1 MLSNPSVVLHD
12 VTFTWPDGAVALDHV
27 SGAFGRGRTGLTGLN
42 GAGKSTL
49 LRLVAGLLTPT
60 SGRVALSGAADYLPQ
75 RITLDAAPH
84 ELATL
89 RSGIAQGPRTGGAT
103 VADLLGITPVV
114 RALRAIESG
123 DVDVAH
129 FDVVGDDWDV
139 EERAVA
145 LLAATGLPT
154 GLDRPVAT
162 LSGGE
167 AVLTAITGVRLRQ
180 ASGAAAVALLDE
192 PTNNLDG
199 AARERLYELVRG
211 WRGALV
217 VVSHDLAL
225 LELMDETA
233 ELRAGS
239 LTTFGGPY
247 SEYRAWLE
255 VQQEAAAQT
264 LRSAEQTLRKEKRQ
278 RVEAEER
285 IAHSERKGRKDAANS
300 KYVKAVI
307 NDRRNSAE
315 KSAGSRRGLLDDKV
329 EAARAAVDLAE
340 RAVRDDDRISVDLP
354 DPQVPAGRR
363 LAVLRGADG
372 REIVVQG
379 PERIA
384 LTGPNGVGKTTL
396 LERLLS
402 TSPPPSSLSAGYL
415 PAETGSTGQ
424 ISSTQRGGAGGEVVT
439 GLVGYLP
446 QRVDVLSE
454 DSTVLDAVR
463 EGASH
468 VPPGELRNR
477 LARFLVRGA
486 AVDRP
491 VATLSGGER
500 FRVALARLLLAD
512 PPAQLLMLDEPTNNL
527 DIASTDQLVDALAA
541 YRGALLVVSHDAA
554 FLDRLGLDAEVRLDA
569 AGNLTEVR

>member
-12 VTFTWPDGAVALDHV
+12 VTFAWPDGAVALDHV
-27 SGAFGRGRTGLTGLN
+27 SGSFGRGRTGLTGLN

-60 SGRVALSGAADYLPQ
+60 SGKVTLSGTADYLPQ
-75 RITLDAAPH
+75 RITLDVD
-84 ELATL
+84 
-89 RSGIAQGPRTGGAT
+89 AT
-103 VADLLGITPVV
+103 VADLLGISPVV

-123 DVDVAH
+123 DVDPAH

-145 LLAATGLPT
+145 LLSATGLPT
-154 GLDRPVAT
+154 GLDRSVAT

-167 AVLTAITGVRLRQ
+167 TMLTAITGVRLRQ
-180 ASGAAAVALLDE
+180 STGSAAVALLDE

-199 AARERLYELVRG
+199 GARERLYELVRG

-225 LELMDETA
+225 LELLDETA

-264 LRSAEQTLRKEKRQ
+264 LRAAEQTLRREKRQ
-278 RVEAEER
+278 RIEAEER

-315 KSAGSRRGLLDDKV
+315 KSQGSRRGMLDDKV
-329 EAARAAVDLAE
+329 DAARAAVDQAE

-354 DPQVPAGRR
+354 DPDVPAGRR

-372 REIVVQG
+372 REIVIQG

-384 LTGPNGVGKTTL
+384 LTGPNGSGKTTL

-402 TSPPPSSLSAGYL
+402 TSASLSAGYVRV
-415 PAETGSTGQ
+415 ETDVDRQ
-424 ISSTQRGGAGGEVVT
+424 IPSTQRGGAGGEVLT
-439 GLVGYLP
+439 ERVGYLP
-446 QRVDVLSE
+446 QRVDVLP
-454 DSTVLDAVR
+454 DDVPVLEAVR
-463 EGASH
+463 AGAPH

-500 FRVALARLLLAD
+500 FRVALAGLLLAD

-527 DIASTDQLVDALAA
+527 DIASTDQLVDALSA
-541 YRGALLVVSHDAA
+541 YRGALLVVSHDKT
-554 FLDRLGLDAEVRLDA
+554 FLDRLDLDVEIRLDAE
-569 AGNLTEVR
+569 GNLTEVRR

>member
-12 VTFTWPDGAVALDHV
+12 VTFAWPDGAVALDHV

-49 LRLVAGLLTPT
+49 LRLVAGLLAPT
-60 SGRVALSGAADYLPQ
+60 SGRVALSGTADYLPQ
-75 RITLDAAPH
+75 RITLDT
-84 ELATL
+84 E
-89 RSGIAQGPRTGGAT
+89 AT
-103 VADLLGITPVV
+103 VADLLGVTPVV

-139 EERAVA
+139 EERAAA
-145 LLAATGLPT
+145 LLSATGQPT
-154 GLDRPVAT
+154 GLDRSVAT

-167 AVLTAITGVRLRQ
+167 VMLTAITGVRLRQ
-180 ASGAAAVALLDE
+180 STGGAAVALLDE

-199 AARERLYELVRG
+199 AARERLYDLVRG

-225 LELMDETA
+225 LELMDDTA

-247 SEYRAWLE
+247 SEYRAWLA
-255 VQQEAAAQT
+255 VQQEAAAQA
-264 LRSAEQTLRKEKRQ
+264 LRSAEQTLRREKRQ
-278 RVEAEER
+278 RIEAEER

-315 KSAGSRRGLLDDKV
+315 KSQGFRRGLLDDKV
-329 EAARAAVDLAE
+329 DAARAAVDVAE

-354 DPQVPAGRR
+354 DPGVPAGRR

-372 REIVVQG
+372 REVVIQG

-396 LERLLS
+396 LERLLAS
-402 TSPPPSSLSAGYL
+402 VPAASLGAGYL
-415 PAETGSTGQ
+415 SRDAAPEAQT
-424 ISSTQRGGAGGEVVT
+424 SSTQRGGAAGGVVLT
-439 GLVGYLP
+439 ERTAYLP
-446 QRVDVLSE
+446 QRVDVLPEASP
-454 DSTVLDAVR
+454 VLDAVR
-463 EGASH
+463 EGAPH

-512 PPAQLLMLDEPTNNL
+512 PPAQLLVLDEPTNNL
-527 DIASTDQLVDALAA
+527 DIASTDQLVDALSA

-554 FLDRLGLDAEVRLDA
+554 FLERLGLDAEIRLDA
-569 AGNLTEVR
+569 AGNLTEVRR

>member
-1 MLSNPSVVLHD
+1 MLHD
-12 VTFTWPDGAVALDHV
+12 VTFAWPDGAVALDHV

-49 LRLVAGLLTPT
+49 LRVVAGLLAPT
-60 SGRVALSGAADYLPQ
+60 SGRVALSGTADYLPQ
-75 RITLDAAPH
+75 RITLDVH
-84 ELATL
+84 
-89 RSGIAQGPRTGGAT
+89 AT

-123 DVDVAH
+123 DVDEAH
-129 FDVVGDDWDV
+129 FDTVGDDWDV

-145 LLAATGLPT
+145 LLSATGLPT
-154 GLDRPVAT
+154 GLDRSVAT

-167 AVLTAITGVRLRQ
+167 TMLTAITGVRLRQ
-180 ASGAAAVALLDE
+180 SSGAASVALLDE

-199 AARERLYELVRG
+199 AARERLYGLVRG

-225 LELMDETA
+225 LELMDDTA

-247 SEYRAWLE
+247 SEYRAWLQ

-264 LRSAEQTLRKEKRQ
+264 LRAAEQTLRREKRQ
-278 RVEAEER
+278 RIEAEER

-315 KSAGSRRGLLDDKV
+315 KSAGARRGMLDDKV
-329 EAARAAVDLAE
+329 DAARAAVDLAE
-340 RAVRDDDRISVDLP
+340 RAVRDDDRISVVLP
-354 DPQVPAGRR
+354 DPDVPAGRR

-372 REIVVQG
+372 REVVVQG

-384 LTGPNGVGKTTL
+384 LTGPNGVGKTTF

-402 TSPPPSSLSAGYL
+402 GADS
-415 PAETGSTGQ
+415 GSGNATD
-424 ISSTQRGGAGGEVVT
+424 GATDGEADGEADGERSGASGELLTERVA
-439 GLVGYLP
+439 YLP
-446 QRVDVLSE
+446 QRVDVLPDAS
-454 DSTVLDAVR
+454 SVLDAVR
-463 EGASH
+463 EG
-468 VPPGELRNR
+468 
-477 LARFLVRGA
+477 
-486 AVDRP
+486 
-491 VATLSGGER
+491 
-500 FRVALARLLLAD
+500 
-512 PPAQLLMLDEPTNNL
+512 
-527 DIASTDQLVDALAA
+527 
-541 YRGALLVVSHDAA
+541 
-554 FLDRLGLDAEVRLDA
+554 
-569 AGNLTEVR
+569 

>member
-1 MLSNPSVVLHD
+1 VLLNPSVVLHD
-12 VTFTWPDGAVALDHV
+12 VTFAWPDGAVALDHV
-27 SGAFGRGRTGLTGLN
+27 SGSFGRGRTGLTGLN

-49 LRLVAGLLTPT
+49 LRLVSGLLTPT
-60 SGRVALSGAADYLPQ
+60 SGRITLSGTADYLPQ
-75 RITLDAAPH
+75 RLTLDVH
-84 ELATL
+84 
-89 RSGIAQGPRTGGAT
+89 AT

-123 DVDVAH
+123 DVDVVH

-145 LLAATGLPT
+145 LLSATGLPT
-154 GLDRPVAT
+154 GLDRSVAS

-167 AVLTAITGVRLRQ
+167 AMLTAITGVRLRQ
-180 ASGAAAVALLDE
+180 SSGSASVALLDE

-199 AARERLYELVRG
+199 DARERLYELVRG
-211 WRGALV
+211 WKGALV
-217 VVSHDLAL
+217 VVSHDLVL

-255 VQQEAAAQT
+255 VQQEAAAQA
-264 LRSAEQTLRKEKRQ
+264 LRSAEQTLRREKRQ
-278 RVEAEER
+278 RIEAEER

-307 NDRRNSAE
+307 NNRRNSAE
-315 KSAGSRRGLLDDKV
+315 KSAGSRRGMLDDKV
-329 EAARAAVDLAE
+329 DAARAAVDLAE

-354 DPQVPAGRR
+354 DPRVPAGRR

-396 LERLLS
+396 LERLLQPK
-402 TSPPPSSLSAGYL
+402 TPLSAGYSPSE
-415 PAETGSTGQ
+415 PALEGR

-439 GLVGYLP
+439 ERVAYLP
-446 QRVDVLSE
+446 QRVDVLPEES
-454 DSTVLDAVR
+454 SVLDAVR
-463 EGASH
+463 EGAPH

-512 PPAQLLMLDEPTNNL
+512 PPAQLLVLDEPTNNL

-541 YRGALLVVSHDAA
+541 YRGALLVVSHDGA
-554 FLDRLGLDAEVRLDA
+554 FLDRLGLDAEIRLDVE
-569 AGNLTEVR
+569 GNLTHERR

>member
-1 MLSNPSVVLHD
+1 VLLNPSVVLHD
-12 VTFTWPDGAVALDHV
+12 VTFAWPDGAVALDHV

-60 SGRVALSGAADYLPQ
+60 SGRITLSGTADYLPQ
-75 RITLDAAPH
+75 RLTLDVH
-84 ELATL
+84 
-89 RSGIAQGPRTGGAT
+89 AT
-103 VADLLGITPVV
+103 VADLLGIAPVV

-123 DVDVAH
+123 DVDVVH

-145 LLAATGLPT
+145 LLSATGLPT
-154 GLDRPVAT
+154 GLDRSVAT

-167 AVLTAITGVRLRQ
+167 AMLTAITGVRLRQ
-180 ASGAAAVALLDE
+180 SSGSAAVALLDE

-199 AARERLYELVRG
+199 DARERLYELVRG
-211 WRGALV
+211 WKGALV

-239 LTTFGGPY
+239 LATFGGPY

-264 LRSAEQTLRKEKRQ
+264 LRSAEQTLRREKRQ
-278 RVEAEER
+278 RIEAEER
-285 IAHSERKGRKDAANS
+285 IAHSERQGRKDAANK
-300 KYVKAVI
+300 KYVKAAI

-315 KSAGSRRGLLDDKV
+315 KSQGSRRGLLDDKV

-354 DPQVPAGRR
+354 DPRVPAGRR

-396 LERLLS
+396 LERLLE
-402 TSPPPSSLSAGYL
+402 PAAPLSAGYSPPE
-415 PAETGSTGQ
+415 PASEGRMF
-424 ISSTQRGGAGGEVVT
+424 STQRGGAGGEVVT
-439 GLVGYLP
+439 ERVAYLP
-446 QRVDVLSE
+446 QRVDVLPEES
-454 DSTVLDAVR
+454 SVLDAVR
-463 EGASH
+463 DGAPH

-541 YRGALLVVSHDAA
+541 YRGALLVVSHDGA
-554 FLDRLGLDAEVRLDA
+554 FLDRLGLDAEIRLDVE
-569 AGNLTEVR
+569 GNLTQERR

>member
-12 VTFTWPDGAVALDHV
+12 VTFAWPDGAVALDHV

-60 SGRVALSGAADYLPQ
+60 SGRIVLSGTADYLPQ
-75 RITLDAAPH
+75 RLTLDASPH
-84 ELATL
+84 EIPSL
-89 RSGIAQGPRTGGAT
+89 RSGISRGSRGIEAT

-129 FDVVGDDWDV
+129 FDAVGDDWDV

-145 LLAATGLPT
+145 LLSATGLPT
-154 GLDRPVAT
+154 GLDRSVAS

-167 AVLTAITGVRLRQ
+167 AMLTAITGVRLRQ
-180 ASGAAAVALLDE
+180 SSGSASVALLDE
-192 PTNNLDG
+192 PTNNLDRD
-199 AARERLYELVRG
+199 ARERLYELVRG
-211 WRGALV
+211 WKGALV

-255 VQQEAAAQT
+255 VQQDAAAQA
-264 LRSAEQTLRKEKRQ
+264 LRSAEQTLRREKRQ
-278 RVEAEER
+278 RIEAEER
-285 IAHSERKGRKDAANS
+285 IAHSERQGRKDAAN
-300 KYVKAVI
+300 KKFVKAAI

-315 KSAGSRRGLLDDKV
+315 KSQGSRRGLLDDKV
-329 EAARAAVDLAE
+329 EVARAAVDLAE

-354 DPQVPAGRR
+354 DPGVPAGRR

-379 PERIA
+379 PERLA

-396 LERLLS
+396 LERVLQP
-402 TSPPPSSLSAGYL
+402 TASLSAGYSPSEPPL
-415 PAETGSTGQ
+415 EGQ
-424 ISSTQRGGAGGEVVT
+424 ISSTQQGGAGGEVVT
-439 GLVGYLP
+439 ERVAYLP
-446 QRVDVLSE
+446 QRVDVLPEAS
-454 DSTVLDAVR
+454 SVLDAVR
-463 EGASH
+463 EGAPH

-512 PPAQLLMLDEPTNNL
+512 PPAQLLVLDEPTNNL
-527 DIASTDQLVDALAA
+527 DIASTDQLVDALTA
-541 YRGALLVVSHDAA
+541 YRGALLVVSHDGA
-554 FLDRLGLDAEVRLDA
+554 FLDRLGLDAEIRLDA
-569 AGNLTEVR
+569 EGNLTEERR

>member
-1 MLSNPSVVLHD
+1 VLLNPSVVLHD
-12 VTFTWPDGAVALDHV
+12 VTFAWPDGAVALDHV

-60 SGRVALSGAADYLPQ
+60 SGRITLSGTADYLPQ
-75 RITLDAAPH
+75 RLTLDV
-84 ELATL
+84 E
-89 RSGIAQGPRTGGAT
+89 AT

-145 LLAATGLPT
+145 LLSATGLPT
-154 GLDRPVAT
+154 GLDRSVAT

-167 AVLTAITGVRLRQ
+167 AMLTAITGVRLRQ
-180 ASGAAAVALLDE
+180 SSGSAAVALLDE

-199 AARERLYELVRG
+199 DARERLYELVRG
-211 WRGALV
+211 WKGALV

-239 LTTFGGPY
+239 LSTFGGPY
-247 SEYRAWLE
+247 SEYRAWLQ
-255 VQQEAAAQT
+255 VQQEAAAQA
-264 LRSAEQTLRKEKRQ
+264 LRSAEQTLRREKRQ
-278 RVEAEER
+278 RIEAEER

-315 KSAGSRRGLLDDKV
+315 KSAGSRRGMLDDKV

-340 RAVRDDDRISVDLP
+340 RAVRDDVRISVDLP
-354 DPQVPAGRR
+354 DPEVPAGRR

-372 REIVVQG
+372 REIVLQG

-396 LERLLS
+396 LERLL
-402 TSPPPSSLSAGYL
+402 
-415 PAETGSTGQ
+415 
-424 ISSTQRGGAGGEVVT
+424 AGGTTAAGELLT
-439 GLVGYLP
+439 ERTAYLP
-446 QRVDVLSE
+446 QRVDVLPE
-454 DSTVLDAVR
+454 ASTVLDAVR
-463 EGASH
+463 EGAPH

-512 PPAQLLMLDEPTNNL
+512 PPAQLLVLDEPTNNL

-541 YRGALLVVSHDAA
+541 YRGALLVVSHDGA
-554 FLDRLGLDAEVRLDA
+554 FLDRLGLDAEIRLDA
-569 AGNLTEVR
+569 AGNLTEERR

>member
-12 VTFTWPDGAVALDHV
+12 VTFAWPDGAVALDHV
-27 SGAFGRGRTGLTGLN
+27 SGSFGRGRTGLTGLN

-60 SGRVALSGAADYLPQ
+60 SGRVTLSGTADYLPQ
-75 RITLDAAPH
+75 RITLDASPH
-84 ELATL
+84 EIPSL
-89 RSGIAQGPRTGGAT
+89 RSGISRGPRGHAT
-103 VADLLGITPVV
+103 VADLLGISPVV

-123 DVDVAH
+123 DVDPLH

-145 LLAATGLPT
+145 LLSATGLPT
-154 GLDRPVAT
+154 GLDRSVAT

-167 AVLTAITGVRLRQ
+167 AMLTAITGVRLRQ
-180 ASGAAAVALLDE
+180 SSGSASVALLDE

-199 AARERLYELVRG
+199 DARERLYELVRG

-239 LTTFGGPY
+239 LTTFGGPF
-247 SEYRAWLE
+247 SEYREWLE
-255 VQQEAAAQT
+255 VQQEAAAQA
-264 LRSAEQTLRKEKRQ
+264 LRSAEQTLRREKRQ
-278 RVEAEER
+278 RIEAEER

-315 KSAGSRRGLLDDKV
+315 KSQGSRRGMLDDKV
-329 EAARAAVDLAE
+329 ESARAAVDQAE

-354 DPQVPAGRR
+354 DPGVPAGRR

-372 REIVVQG
+372 REIVIQG

-396 LERLLS
+396 LERLLGGGA
-402 TSPPPSSLSAGYL
+402 PDG
-415 PAETGSTGQ
+415 GSTA
-424 ISSTQRGGAGGEVVT
+424 SGELLT
-439 GLVGYLP
+439 DRTAYLP
-446 QRVDVLSE
+446 QRVDVLPD
-454 DSTVLDAVR
+454 DSPVLEAVR
-463 EGASH
+463 AGAPH

-541 YRGALLVVSHDAA
+541 YRGALLVVSHDKA
-554 FLDRLGLDAEVRLDA
+554 FLDRLGLDAEIRLDPE
-569 AGNLTEVR
+569 GNLTEARR

>member
-1 MLSNPSVVLHD
+1 MLHD
-12 VTFTWPDGAVALDHV
+12 VTFAWPDGAVALDHV

-49 LRLVAGLLTPT
+49 LRVVAGLLAPT
-60 SGRVALSGAADYLPQ
+60 SGRVALSGTADYLPQ
-75 RITLDAAPH
+75 RITLDVH
-84 ELATL
+84 
-89 RSGIAQGPRTGGAT
+89 AT

-114 RALRAIESG
+114 RALRAIEAG
-123 DVDVAH
+123 DVDEAH
-129 FDVVGDDWDV
+129 FDTVGDDWDV

-145 LLAATGLPT
+145 LLSATGLPT
-154 GLDRPVAT
+154 GLDRSVAT

-167 AVLTAITGVRLRQ
+167 TMLTAITGVRLRQ
-180 ASGAAAVALLDE
+180 SSGAASVALLDE

-225 LELMDETA
+225 LELMDDTA

-247 SEYRAWLE
+247 SEYRAWLQ

-264 LRSAEQTLRKEKRQ
+264 LRAAEQTLRREKRQ
-278 RVEAEER
+278 RIEAEER

-315 KSAGSRRGLLDDKV
+315 KSAGARRGMLDDKV
-329 EAARAAVDLAE
+329 DAARAAVDLAE
-340 RAVRDDDRISVDLP
+340 RAVRDDDRISVVLP
-354 DPQVPAGRR
+354 DPDVPAGRR

-372 REIVVQG
+372 REVVVQG

-402 TSPPPSSLSAGYL
+402 GADG
-415 PAETGSTGQ
+415 GSGNGSGNATDGTTDGER
-424 ISSTQRGGAGGEVVT
+424 SGASGELLTERVA
-439 GLVGYLP
+439 YLP
-446 QRVDVLSE
+446 QRVDVLHDAS
-454 DSTVLDAVR
+454 SVLDAVR
-463 EGASH
+463 EGAPH
-468 VPPGELRNR
+468 VPPGELRNL

-512 PPAQLLMLDEPTNNL
+512 PPAQLLVLDEPTNNL
-527 DIASTDQLVDALAA
+527 DIASTDQLVDALSA
-541 YRGALLVVSHDAA
+541 YRGALLVVSHDSA
-554 FLDRLGLDAEVRLDA
+554 FLERLGLDAEIRLDT
-569 AGNLTEVR
+569 AGNLTHVRA

>member
-1 MLSNPSVVLHD
+1 MLSTPSVVLHD
-12 VTFTWPDGAVALDHV
+12 VTFAWPDGAVALDHV

-60 SGRVALSGAADYLPQ
+60 SGRVVLSGAADYLPQ
-75 RITLDAAPH
+75 RITLDTH
-84 ELATL
+84 T
-89 RSGIAQGPRTGGAT
+89 T

-123 DVDVAH
+123 DVDEAH
-129 FDVVGDDWDV
+129 FDTVGDDWDV

-154 GLDRPVAT
+154 GLDRSVGT

-167 AVLTAITGVRLRQ
+167 AMLTAITGVRLRQ
-180 ASGAAAVALLDE
+180 SSGGGTVALLDE

-199 AARERLYELVRG
+199 DARERLYELVRG

-225 LELMDETA
+225 LELMDDTA
-233 ELRAGS
+233 ELRAGT

-255 VQQEAAAQT
+255 VQQEAAEQA
-264 LRSAEQTLRKEKRQ
+264 LRSAEQTLRREKRQ
-278 RVEAEER
+278 RIEAEER

-315 KSAGSRRGLLDDKV
+315 KAAGSRRGMLDDKV
-329 EAARAAVDLAE
+329 DAARAAVDAAE

-354 DPQVPAGRR
+354 DPGVPAGRR

-372 REIVVQG
+372 REVVIQG
-379 PERIA
+379 PERVA

-402 TSPPPSSLSAGYL
+402 TPGTPRDGW
-415 PAETGSTGQ
+415 
-424 ISSTQRGGAGGEVVT
+424 GGAAASGEVVT
-439 GLVGYLP
+439 ERVAYLP
-446 QRVDVLSE
+446 QRVDVLPEAAS
-454 DSTVLDAVR
+454 VLDAVR
-463 EGASH
+463 AGAPH

-512 PPAQLLMLDEPTNNL
+512 PPAQLLVLDEPTNNL
-527 DIASTDQLVDALAA
+527 DIASTDQLVAALAA
-541 YRGALLVVSHDAA
+541 YRGALLVVSHDRA
-554 FLDRLGLDAEVRLDA
+554 FLDRLDLDAEIRLDA
-569 AGNLTEVR
+569 EGNLTQVRR

>member
-1 MLSNPSVVLHD
+1 MLSTPSVVLHD
-12 VTFTWPDGAVALDHV
+12 VTFAWPDGAVALDHV

-60 SGRVALSGAADYLPQ
+60 SGRVVLSGAADYLPQ
-75 RITLDAAPH
+75 RITLDTH
-84 ELATL
+84 T
-89 RSGIAQGPRTGGAT
+89 T

-123 DVDVAH
+123 DVDEAH
-129 FDVVGDDWDV
+129 FDTVGDDWDV

-154 GLDRPVAT
+154 GLDRSVGT

-167 AVLTAITGVRLRQ
+167 AMLTAITGVRLRQ
-180 ASGAAAVALLDE
+180 SSGGGTVALLDE

-199 AARERLYELVRG
+199 DARERLYELVRG

-225 LELMDETA
+225 LELMDDTA
-233 ELRAGS
+233 ELRAGT

-255 VQQEAAAQT
+255 VQQEAAEQA
-264 LRSAEQTLRKEKRQ
+264 LRSAEQTLRREKRQ
-278 RVEAEER
+278 RIEAEER

-315 KSAGSRRGLLDDKV
+315 KAAGSRRGMLDDKV
-329 EAARAAVDLAE
+329 DAARAAVDAAE

-354 DPQVPAGRR
+354 DPGVPAGRR

-372 REIVVQG
+372 REVVIQG
-379 PERIA
+379 PERVA

-396 LERLLS
+396 LERLLF
-402 TSPPPSSLSAGYL
+402 TPGTPRDGW
-415 PAETGSTGQ
+415 
-424 ISSTQRGGAGGEVVT
+424 GGAAASGEVVT
-439 GLVGYLP
+439 ERVAYLP
-446 QRVDVLSE
+446 QRVDVLPEAAS
-454 DSTVLDAVR
+454 VLDAVR
-463 EGASH
+463 AGAPH

-512 PPAQLLMLDEPTNNL
+512 PPAQLLVLDEPTNNL
-527 DIASTDQLVDALAA
+527 DIASTDQLVAALAA
-541 YRGALLVVSHDAA
+541 YRGALLVVSHDRA
-554 FLDRLGLDAEVRLDA
+554 FLDRLDLDAEIRLDA
-569 AGNLTEVR
+569 EGNLTQVRR

>member
-12 VTFTWPDGAVALDHV
+12 VTFAWPDGAVALDHV
-27 SGAFGRGRTGLTGLN
+27 SGSFGRGRTGLTGLN

-60 SGRVALSGAADYLPQ
+60 SGKVSLSGTADYLPQ
-75 RITLDAAPH
+75 RITLDID
-84 ELATL
+84 T
-89 RSGIAQGPRTGGAT
+89 T
-103 VADLLGITPVV
+103 VADLLGISRVV

-123 DVDVAH
+123 DVDPAH

-145 LLAATGLPT
+145 LLSATGLPT
-154 GLDRPVAT
+154 GLDRSVAT

-167 AVLTAITGVRLRQ
+167 TMLAAITGVRLRQ
-180 ASGAAAVALLDE
+180 STGSAAVALLDE

-199 AARERLYELVRG
+199 SARERLYELVRG

-225 LELMDETA
+225 LELLDETA

-247 SEYRAWLE
+247 SEYREWLE

-264 LRSAEQTLRKEKRQ
+264 LRAAEQTLRREKRQ
-278 RVEAEER
+278 RIEAEER

-315 KSAGSRRGLLDDKV
+315 KSQGSRRGMLDDKV
-329 EAARAAVDLAE
+329 DAARAAVDQAE

-354 DPQVPAGRR
+354 DPGVPAGRR

-372 REIVVQG
+372 REIVIQG
-379 PERIA
+379 PERLS

-396 LERLLS
+396 LEHLLQ
-402 TSPPPSSLSAGYL
+402 TVPASLSAGYL
-415 PAETGSTGQ
+415 PYEPAPDGQ
-424 ISSTQRGGAGGEVVT
+424 IPSTQRGGARGGAGGEVLT
-439 GLVGYLP
+439 GRVAYLP
-446 QRVDVLSE
+446 QRVDVLP
-454 DSTVLDAVR
+454 DDVAVLEAVR
-463 EGASH
+463 AGAPH

-500 FRVALARLLLAD
+500 FRVALASLLLAD

-527 DIASTDQLVDALAA
+527 DIASTDQLVDALSA
-541 YRGALLVVSHDAA
+541 YRGALLVVSHDKT
-554 FLDRLGLDAEVRLDA
+554 FLDRLNLDAEIRLDA
-569 AGNLTEVR
+569 EGNLTEARR

>member
-12 VTFTWPDGAVALDHV
+12 VTFAWPDGAVALDHV
-27 SGAFGRGRTGLTGLN
+27 SGSFGRGRTGLTGLN

-60 SGRVALSGAADYLPQ
+60 SGKVTLSGTADYLPQ
-75 RITLDAAPH
+75 RITLDVD
-84 ELATL
+84 
-89 RSGIAQGPRTGGAT
+89 AT
-103 VADLLGITPVV
+103 VADLLGISPVV

-123 DVDVAH
+123 DVDPAH

-145 LLAATGLPT
+145 LLSATGLPT
-154 GLDRPVAT
+154 GLDRSVAT

-167 AVLTAITGVRLRQ
+167 TMLTAITGVRLRQ
-180 ASGAAAVALLDE
+180 SNGNAAVALLDE

-199 AARERLYELVRG
+199 GARERLYELVRG

-225 LELMDETA
+225 LELLDETA

-247 SEYRAWLE
+247 SEYRGWLE

-264 LRSAEQTLRKEKRQ
+264 LRAAEQTLRREKRQ
-278 RVEAEER
+278 RIEAEER

-315 KSAGSRRGLLDDKV
+315 KSQGSRRGMLDDKV
-329 EAARAAVDLAE
+329 DAARAAVDQAE

-354 DPQVPAGRR
+354 DPGVPAGRR
-363 LAVLRGADG
+363 LAVLRGANG
-372 REIVVQG
+372 REIVIQG

-384 LTGPNGVGKTTL
+384 LTGPNGSGKTTL
-396 LERLLS
+396 LEHLLS
-402 TSPPPSSLSAGYL
+402 TKASLSAGDSPRE
-415 PAETGSTGQ
+415 PAPDGR

-439 GLVGYLP
+439 ERVGYLP
-446 QRVDVLSE
+446 QRVDVLA
-454 DSTVLDAVR
+454 DDVGVLEAVR
-463 EGASH
+463 AGAPH

-500 FRVALARLLLAD
+500 FRVALASLLLAD

-527 DIASTDQLVDALAA
+527 DIASTDQLVDALSA
-541 YRGALLVVSHDAA
+541 YRGALLVVSHDKA
-554 FLDRLGLDAEVRLDA
+554 FLDRLDLDAEIRLDA
-569 AGNLTEVR
+569 EGNLTEVRR

>member
-12 VTFTWPDGAVALDHV
+12 VTFAWPDGAVALDHV

-60 SGRVALSGAADYLPQ
+60 SGRITLSGTADYLPQ
-75 RITLDAAPH
+75 RITLDT
-84 ELATL
+84 E
-89 RSGIAQGPRTGGAT
+89 AT

-145 LLAATGLPT
+145 LLSATGLPT
-154 GLDRPVAT
+154 GLDRSVAT

-167 AVLTAITGVRLRQ
+167 VMLTAITGVRLRQ
-180 ASGAAAVALLDE
+180 STGGAAVALLDE

-199 AARERLYELVRG
+199 AARERLSELVRG

-225 LELMDETA
+225 LELMDDTA

-255 VQQEAAAQT
+255 VQQEAAAQA
-264 LRSAEQTLRKEKRQ
+264 LRSAEQTLRREKRQ
-278 RVEAEER
+278 RIEAEER

-315 KSAGSRRGLLDDKV
+315 KSQGSRRGLLDDKV
-329 EAARAAVDLAE
+329 DAARAVVDVAE

-354 DPQVPAGRR
+354 DPGVPAGRR

-372 REIVVQG
+372 REIVIQG

-396 LERLLS
+396 LTRLLAS
-402 TSPPPSSLSAGYL
+402 TPPASLSAGYL
-415 PAETGSTGQ
+415 LGDPTSDQQ
-424 ISSTQRGGAGGEVVT
+424 ISSTQRGGGTGAGGELLT
-439 GLVGYLP
+439 ERTAYLP
-446 QRVDVLSE
+446 QRVDVLS
-454 DSTVLDAVR
+454 DTDAVLEAVR
-463 EGASH
+463 EGAPH

-512 PPAQLLMLDEPTNNL
+512 PPAQLLVLDEPTNNL
-527 DIASTDQLVDALAA
+527 DIASTDQLVDALSA
-541 YRGALLVVSHDAA
+541 YRGALLVVSHDGA
-554 FLDRLGLDAEVRLDA
+554 FLERLGLDAEVRLDA
-569 AGNLTEVR
+569 AGNLTEVRR

>member
-12 VTFTWPDGAVALDHV
+12 VTFAWPDGAVALDHV
-27 SGAFGRGRTGLTGLN
+27 SGSFGRGRTGLTGLN

-60 SGRVALSGAADYLPQ
+60 SGKVTLSGTADYLPQ
-75 RITLDAAPH
+75 RITLDVD
-84 ELATL
+84 
-89 RSGIAQGPRTGGAT
+89 AT
-103 VADLLGITPVV
+103 VADLLGISPVV

-123 DVDVAH
+123 DVDPAH

-145 LLAATGLPT
+145 LLSATGLPT
-154 GLDRPVAT
+154 GLDRSVAT

-167 AVLTAITGVRLRQ
+167 TMLTAITGVRLRQ
-180 ASGAAAVALLDE
+180 STGSAAVALLDE

-199 AARERLYELVRG
+199 GARERLYELVRG

-264 LRSAEQTLRKEKRQ
+264 LRAAEQTLRREKRQ
-278 RVEAEER
+278 RIEAEER

-315 KSAGSRRGLLDDKV
+315 KSQGSRRGMLDDKV
-329 EAARAAVDLAE
+329 DAARAAVDQAE

-354 DPQVPAGRR
+354 DPDVPAGRR

-372 REIVVQG
+372 REIVIQG

-384 LTGPNGVGKTTL
+384 LTGPNGSGKTTL

-402 TSPPPSSLSAGYL
+402 TSASLSAGYVRV
-415 PAETGSTGQ
+415 ETDVDRQ
-424 ISSTQRGGAGGEVVT
+424 IPSTQRGGAGGEVLT
-439 GLVGYLP
+439 ERVGYLP
-446 QRVDVLSE
+446 QRVDVLP
-454 DSTVLDAVR
+454 DDVPVLEAVR
-463 EGASH
+463 AGAPH

-500 FRVALARLLLAD
+500 FRVALAGLLLAD

-527 DIASTDQLVDALAA
+527 DIASTDQLVDALSA
-541 YRGALLVVSHDAA
+541 YRGALLVVSHDKT
-554 FLDRLGLDAEVRLDA
+554 FLDRLDLDVEIRLDAE
-569 AGNLTEVR
+569 GNLTEVRR